1 MPETVSPSPA
11 PAHHVRIRR
20 TKRLLRFMPRRT
32 EFHRYP
38 LVGRFASIARSRA
51 YLWTFRSSPVR
62 RAFYFGSVLSLLPLM
77 GVQLPVGFFL
87 SLLSRCNFMILGALQ
102 FITNPFTALPIYGGT
117 FLLGRNLLER
127 VGLDLSAARLP
138 AGWQNQGLGEL
149 FGGMALGSALGQALL
164 CLAVGGVISGLILG
178 AFLDAGYLLGVR
190 SGPSTSGTE
199 RRSASGSTGG
209 SRPPV

>member
-1 MPETVSPSPA
+1 
-11 PAHHVRIRR
+11 
-20 TKRLLRFMPRRT
+20 
-32 EFHRYP
+32 
-38 LVGRFASIARSRA
+38 
-51 YLWTFRSSPVR
+51 
-62 RAFYFGSVLSLLPLM
+62 
-77 GVQLPVGFFL
+77 
-87 SLLSRCNFMILGALQ
+87 MILGALQ

-127 VGLDLSAARLP
+127 FGLDLSAARLP
-138 AGWQNQGLGEL
+138 TGWQDQGLGEL
-149 FGGMALGSALGQALL
+149 FGDRTLGSALGQALL

-190 SGPSTSGTE
+190 SGPGTSGTE